1 MVMNPQDEQM
11 NKPRGGL
18 LGLFDKAMKAD
29 EDTGLS
35 PLQNF
40 AAALDPLILK
50 DLRGGEGIRQQGV
63 QRAATMSKNKTVDML
78 RQQGRNDLAD
88 AVMNR
93 TIGPKEAFSV
103 MQSEKAA
110 DTAFQR
116 QKDLAAFSAGLKA
129 PAAPKLY
136 SEFAKLNADL
146 QAGNIS
152 KDQYNA
158 SVQSFLNKNK
168 MSIRPFR
175 DINRKKTKV
184 VTVGSVKIGGD
195 NPISVQSM
203 TNTLTTDIEATINQI
218 NQITEAGGDLVRV
231 SCPDK
236 ESTQALK
243 KIIAPKKNLSFSE
256 NFFHMCFGKVPE
268 KEIVKA
274 FDVSLILYAEHSF
287 NVSTFTARTI
297 TSSLSDIHGAI
308 TGAIASLKGP
318 LHGGA
323 NEEVMHMMKKI
334 KKPENA
340 LKWINNALKNKEVVM
355 GFGHRVYK
363 SGDSRVPTMREYFG
377 KVAKIKKDKTFEKIY
392 DIVEKVMIK
401 KKNIHP
407 NVDYPTGPTYHLM
420 GFDTDFFT
428 PIFVISRITGWS
440 AHIMEQHAANKL
452 IRPLAKYK
460 GSKHRTV
467 MQLNQR

>member
-1 MVMNPQDEQM
+1 MSDDI
-11 NKPRGGL
+11 KKGL
-18 LGLFDKAMKAD
+18 LGIIVD
-29 EDTGLS
+29 ETEISKVMPEINSLTYRGYAAQDLCARC
-35 PLQNF
+35 NF
-40 AAALDPLILK
+40 EEVAYLILNKELPKKTQLKQFVK
-50 DLRGGEGIRQQGV
+50 DLTKE
-63 QRAATMSKNKTVDML
+63 RALSKNLIEILKRIPKNSHPMDVART
-78 RQQGRNDLAD
+78 
-88 AVMNR
+88 AV
-93 TIGPKEAFSV
+93 SV
-103 MQSEKAA
+103 MGLEDKESKDNSPKANLRKA
-110 DTAFQR
+110 LRIFAKTPTA
-116 QKDLAAFSAGLKA
+116 LAAFYRL
-129 PAAPKLY
+129 
-136 SEFAKLNADL
+136 
-146 QAGNIS
+146 
-152 KDQYNA
+152 
-158 SVQSFLNKNK
+158 
-168 MSIRPFR
+168 
-175 DINRKKTKV
+175 RK
-184 VTVGSVKIGGD
+184 G
-195 NPISVQSM
+195 
-203 TNTLTTDIEATINQI
+203 
-218 NQITEAGGDLVRV
+218 
-231 SCPDK
+231 
-236 ESTQALK
+236 K

-340 LKWINNALKNKEVVM
+340 LKWITKALKNKDVVM

-363 SGDSRVPTMREYFG
+363 SGDSRVPTMREYF
-377 KVAKIKKDKTFEKIY
+377 KRVAIIKKDKTFEKIY

-401 KKNIHP
+401 EKNIYP

-420 GFDTDFFT
+420 EFDTDFFT

-452 IRPLAKYK
+452 IRPLASYK
-460 GSKHRTV
+460 GQKHRKV
-467 MQLNQR
+467 LELNQR

>member
-1 MVMNPQDEQM
+1 MSNDI
-11 NKPRGGL
+11 KKGL
-18 LGLFDKAMKAD
+18 LGIIVDETEVSKVMPEINSLTYRGYAAQDLCAMCRFEEVAY
-29 EDTGLS
+29 
-35 PLQNF
+35 
-40 AAALDPLILK
+40 LILNK
-50 DLRGGEGIRQQGV
+50 DLPKSV
-63 QRAATMSKNKTVDML
+63 QLKKFEKDEKNYRELSKNLYNIIKHMPIKSHPMDVART
-78 RQQGRNDLAD
+78 
-88 AVMNR
+88 AV
-93 TIGPKEAFSV
+93 SV
-103 MQSEKAA
+103 MGLEDKETTDSSQEANMRKALRIFA
-110 DTAFQR
+110 KTPTA
-116 QKDLAAFSAGLKA
+116 LAAF
-129 PAAPKLY
+129 Y
-136 SEFAKLNADL
+136 R
-146 QAGNIS
+146 
-152 KDQYNA
+152 
-158 SVQSFLNKNK
+158 
-168 MSIRPFR
+168 IRS
-175 DINRKKTKV
+175 
-184 VTVGSVKIGGD
+184 G
-195 NPISVQSM
+195 
-203 TNTLTTDIEATINQI
+203 
-218 NQITEAGGDLVRV
+218 
-231 SCPDK
+231 
-236 ESTQALK
+236 K
-243 KIIAPKKNLSFSE
+243 KIIKPKKTLSFSE
-256 NFFHMCFGKVPE
+256 NFFYMCFGKVPQ

-340 LKWINNALKNKEVVM
+340 LKWINNALKNKDVIM

-377 KVAKIKKDKTFEKIY
+377 KVAKIKKDKKFEKIY

-401 KKNIHP
+401 EKNIHP

-460 GSKHRTV
+460 GSKHRKV
-467 MQLNQR
+467 MELNYR

>member
-1 MVMNPQDEQM
+1 MSDEI
-11 NKPRGGL
+11 KKGL
-18 LGLFDKAMKAD
+18 LGIVVD
-29 EDTGLS
+29 ETEVSKVMPEINSLTYRGY
-35 PLQNF
+35 
-40 AAALDPLILK
+40 AAQDLCEYCRFEEVAYLILNK
-50 DLRGGEGIRQQGV
+50 DLPNSIQLKQFEKEEKNNREL
-63 QRAATMSKNKTVDML
+63 SKNLYEIIKHMPKKSHPMDVART
-78 RQQGRNDLAD
+78 
-88 AVMNR
+88 AV
-93 TIGPKEAFSV
+93 SV
-103 MQSEKAA
+103 MGLEDNETSDSSPEANMRKALRIFA
-110 DTAFQR
+110 KTPTA
-116 QKDLAAFSAGLKA
+116 LAAF
-129 PAAPKLY
+129 Y
-136 SEFAKLNADL
+136 
-146 QAGNIS
+146 
-152 KDQYNA
+152 
-158 SVQSFLNKNK
+158 
-168 MSIRPFR
+168 R
-175 DINRKKTKV
+175 
-184 VTVGSVKIGGD
+184 
-195 NPISVQSM
+195 
-203 TNTLTTDIEATINQI
+203 
-218 NQITEAGGDLVRV
+218 VRNG
-231 SCPDK
+231 
-236 ESTQALK
+236 K
-243 KIIAPKKNLSFSE
+243 KIIKPKKELSFAE
-256 NFFHMCFGKVPE
+256 NFFNMCFGKVPQ

-340 LKWINNALKNKEVVM
+340 LKWINDALKNKDVVM

-460 GSKHRTV
+460 GNKHRKV
-467 MQLNQR
+467 MELNYR

>member
-1 MVMNPQDEQM
+1 MDVA
-11 NKPRGGL
+11 R
-18 LGLFDKAMKAD
+18 
-29 EDTGLS
+29 T
-35 PLQNF
+35 
-40 AAALDPLILK
+40 
-50 DLRGGEGIRQQGV
+50 
-63 QRAATMSKNKTVDML
+63 
-78 RQQGRNDLAD
+78 
-88 AVMNR
+88 AV
-93 TIGPKEAFSV
+93 SV
-103 MQSEKAA
+103 MGLEDKETSNSTPEANMRKALRIFA
-110 DTAFQR
+110 KTPTA
-116 QKDLAAFSAGLKA
+116 LAAF
-129 PAAPKLY
+129 Y
-136 SEFAKLNADL
+136 R
-146 QAGNIS
+146 
-152 KDQYNA
+152 
-158 SVQSFLNKNK
+158 
-168 MSIRPFR
+168 IR
-175 DINRKKTKV
+175 K
-184 VTVGSVKIGGD
+184 G
-195 NPISVQSM
+195 Q
-203 TNTLTTDIEATINQI
+203 
-218 NQITEAGGDLVRV
+218 
-231 SCPDK
+231 
-236 ESTQALK
+236 
-243 KIIAPKKNLSFSE
+243 KIIKPKKDLSFAE
-256 NFFHMCFGKVPE
+256 NFFYMCFGKVPQ

-323 NEEVMHMMKKI
+323 NEEVMHMMRKI